1 MRVLCLLLVV
11 ACGSGDTTPT
21 APGDASTGG
30 GDSSTTPI
38 MLGQPENG
46 RATYYAAT
54 GAGNCGFDP
63 TPNDLDVAA
72 MDAPEYDG
80 SAVCGECVQVT
91 GPKGMVTVRIVDQCP
106 GCEMGHLDL
115 SQEAFAKIA
124 DVSAGNVPIT
134 WEVVA
139 CDVQGPIQYH
149 FKDGSS
155 QYWTAIQVRNHKLP
169 IAKLEVQLGG
179 TWTDVPR
186 LDYNYFVQASGVG
199 TTGSFG
205 VRVTSSTGEVLTDTL
220 PGVMANTTVP
230 GAAQF
235 P

>member
-1 MRVLCLLLVV
+1 MRALCLLLVV

-21 APGDASTGG
+21 AAPP
-30 GDSSTTPI
+30 PI
-38 MLGQPENG
+38 TLGQPENG
-46 RATYYAAT
+46 RATYYDAT
-54 GAGNCGFDP
+54 GAGNCGFDA

-72 MDAPEYDG
+72 MDAPEYAG

-91 GPKGMVTVRIVDQCP
+91 GPKGQVAVRIVDQCP
-106 GCEMGHLDL
+106 GCEKGHLDL

-134 WEVVA
+134 WEVVS

-155 QYWTAIQVRNHKLP
+155 QYWTAIQVRNHRLP
-169 IAKLEVQLGG
+169 ITKLELQLGS

-199 TTGSFG
+199 TGAFG

-220 PGVMANTTVP
+220 PGVAANTTVP
-230 GAAQF
+230 GSAQF